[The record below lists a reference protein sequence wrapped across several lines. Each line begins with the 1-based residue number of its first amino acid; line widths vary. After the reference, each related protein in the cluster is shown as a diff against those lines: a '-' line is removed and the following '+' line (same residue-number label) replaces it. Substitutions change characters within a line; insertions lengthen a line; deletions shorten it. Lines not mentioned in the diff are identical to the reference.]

1 MVGLLDSFEVK
12 GLTFLNRLVL
22 PPMQTGLATSDGAVT
37 DKLVDYYTR
46 RAKAVGLVI
55 AEHSYVRLDGKS
67 SERQLGIYDDQLI
80 GGLEQLVSS
89 VHAMGTPIVIQI
101 NHAGN
106 KTSKETTGLQP
117 VSPSATENARKLQ
130 GEELVRLAEAFTSA
144 ADRAM
149 KAGFDGVEVHGAH
162 GFLLNQF
169 YSPLTNKRT
178 DRYGGSLE
186 NRSRF
191 PLDVVE
197 RVRDKIG
204 GRLLL
209 YRLGVVDLDPAG
221 TQLED
226 STTFSMKL
234 KQATLDILD
243 ISGGMCGS
251 RPPQLQ
257 STPGFF
263 VPQAQH
269 IKEAVDIP
277 VIGVGGIRDLRYANS
292 LIKEGAVDLIAV
304 GRPLMRDPD
313 WASTTLKTLKAS

>member
-1 MVGLLDSFEVK
+1 MVGLLDPFEVK

-37 DKLVDYYTR
+37 DKLVDYYTQ
-46 RAKAVGLVI
+46 RAKVVGLVI
-55 AEHSYVRLDGKS
+55 VEHSYVRLDGKS

-89 VHAMGTPIVIQI
+89 VHATGTPIVIQI

-106 KTSKETTGLQP
+106 KTSMETTGQQP
-117 VSPSATENARKLQ
+117 VAPSSTENARELQ
-130 GEELVRLAEAFTSA
+130 GEELARLAEAFTSA

-169 YSPLTNKRT
+169 YSPLTNKRG

-204 GRLLL
+204 GRLLF
-209 YRLGVVDLDPAG
+209 YRLGVVDLDSAG

-226 STTFSMKL
+226 STAFSMKL
-234 KQATLDILD
+234 KQATLDVLD
-243 ISGGMCGS
+243 VSGGICGS
-251 RPPQLQ
+251 RPAQLQ

-269 IKEAVDIP
+269 LKEAVDIP

-292 LIKEGAVDLIAV
+292 LIEEGAVDLIAV
-304 GRPLMRDPD
+304 GRPLMLDPD
-313 WASTTLKTLKAS
+313 WASTALETLKTG

>member
-1 MVGLLDSFEVK
+1 MVGLLDPFEIK

-37 DKLVDYYTR
+37 DELVDYYTK
-46 RAKAVGLVI
+46 RAKTVGLVI
-55 AEHSYVRLDGKS
+55 VEHSYVRLDGKS
-67 SERQLGIYDDQLI
+67 SEKQLGIYDDELI

-89 VHAMGTPIVIQI
+89 VHATDTPIIIQI

-106 KTSKETTGLQP
+106 KTSKKTTGFEP
-117 VSPSATENARKLQ
+117 IAPSATENARRLRK
-130 GEELVRLAEAFTSA
+130 EELTKLTEAFTSA

-169 YSPLTNKRT
+169 YSPLTNKRI
-178 DRYGGSLE
+178 DQYGGSLE

-191 PLDVVE
+191 PLDVVK

-204 GRLLL
+204 GRLLF
-209 YRLGVVDLDPAG
+209 YRLGIVDLDPAG

-226 STTFSMKL
+226 STTFSMTL
-234 KQATLDILD
+234 KQSTLDIID
-243 ISGGMCGS
+243 VSGGMCGS
-251 RPPQLQ
+251 RPTQLQ

-269 IKEAVDIP
+269 IKEIVDIP
-277 VIGVGGIRDLRYANS
+277 VIGVGGIRDLRYANN
-292 LIKEGAVDLIAV
+292 LIEREAVDLIAV

-313 WASTTLKTLKAS
+313 WASTALKTLKAD

>member
-37 DKLVDYYTR
+37 DKLVDYYTQ

-55 AEHSYVRLDGKS
+55 VEHSYVRLDGKS
-67 SERQLGIYDDQLI
+67 SEKQLGIYDDQLI

-89 VHAMGTPIVIQI
+89 VHATGTPIIIQI

-117 VSPSATENARKLQ
+117 VAPSSTENARKLQ
-130 GEELVRLAEAFTSA
+130 GEELARLTEAFTSA

-197 RVRDKIG
+197 RVRDKIS
-204 GRLLL
+204 GRLLF

-226 STTFSMKL
+226 STAFSMKL
-234 KQATLDILD
+234 KQATLDIVD
-243 ISGGMCGS
+243 VSGGMCGS
-251 RPPQLQ
+251 RPAQLQ

-269 IKEAVDIP
+269 LKEVVDIP

-292 LIKEGAVDLIAV
+292 LIEEGAVDLIAV

-313 WASTTLKTLKAS
+313 WASTALETLKVG

>member
-1 MVGLLDSFEVK
+1 MVGLLDPFKVK
-12 GLTFLNRLVL
+12 GLTFQNRLVL
-22 PPMQTGLATSDGAVT
+22 PPMQTGLATPDGEVT
-37 DKLVDYYTR
+37 DKLVEYYTL

-55 AEHSYVRLDGKS
+55 VEHSYVRLDGKL
-67 SERQLGIYDDQLI
+67 SERQLGEYDDQLI

-89 VHAMGTPIVIQI
+89 VHATGTPIVIQI
-101 NHAGN
+101 NHAGS
-106 KTSKETTGLQP
+106 KASKETTGFQP
-117 VSPSATENARKLQ
+117 VSPSATENVRELQ
-130 GEELVRLAEAFTSA
+130 GEDLVRVAEAFVSA

-178 DRYGGSLE
+178 DQYGGSLE
-186 NRSRF
+186 SRSLF
-191 PLDVVE
+191 PLEVVE

-226 STTFSMKL
+226 STAFSMKL

-243 ISGGMCGS
+243 ISGGLCGS
-251 RPPQLQ
+251 RPQQ
-257 STPGFF
+257 IQDTPGYFI
-263 VPQAQH
+263 PQAKH
-269 IKEAVDIP
+269 INENVDIP

-292 LIKEGAVDLIAV
+292 LIEEGAVDLIAV
-304 GRPLMRDPD
+304 GRPLMRDPN
-313 WASTTLKTLKAS
+313 WASTAIEKLKTG

>member
-1 MVGLLDSFEVK
+1 MVGLLDPFEVK

-37 DKLVDYYTR
+37 DKLVEYYTR

-55 AEHSYVRLDGKS
+55 VEHSYVRLDGKL
-67 SERQLGIYDDQLI
+67 SEKQLGIYDDQLI
-80 GGLEQLVSS
+80 GGLEQLASS
-89 VHAMGTPIVIQI
+89 VHATGTPIVIQI
-101 NHAGN
+101 NHAGSR
-106 KTSKETTGLQP
+106 TSKEAMGFQP
-117 VSPSATENARKLQ
+117 VAPSATENARELQ
-130 GEELVRLAEAFTSA
+130 VEELVRLAEAFASA

-162 GFLLNQF
+162 SFLLNQF

-191 PLDVVE
+191 PLEVFE
-197 RVRDKIG
+197 RVRNKIG

-209 YRLGVVDLDPAG
+209 YRLGAVDLDPAG

-226 STTFSMKL
+226 SSTFSMKL
-234 KQATLDILD
+234 KKASLDILD
-243 ISGGMCGS
+243 VSGGLCGS
-251 RPPQLQ
+251 RPPQLLD
-257 STPGFF
+257 TPGFF

-277 VIGVGGIRDLRYANS
+277 VIGVGGIRDLRYAS
-292 LIKEGAVDLIAV
+292 RLIEEEAVDLIAV
-304 GRPLMRDPD
+304 GTPILRDPD
-313 WASTTLKTLKAS
+313 WASTALETLKAS